1 MANDEKKLPE
11 VSNDYVDSLG
21 SLMQSGKIENVKKLL
36 KKHENRQDSETFVQF
51 MDSII
56 EKSGLSRTDIAQRAG
71 MSRDYTY
78 KILSGQKQTS
88 ERDYLIAVCIAL
100 RMNLWQTQRAL
111 SLYPFPV
118 LDDSDERSAIIKAGI
133 KKAMSMDDINMCL
146 ESCDYPLIR
155 ISPDMPGAKIRPSR
169 TKQDE
174 NSVVEYHS
182 ESEQDARFRKG
193 VDSMKNENESYQV
206 LDIKIENIPWM
217 MIVYAEAKIIDSD
230 GQTRY
235 VSVSYTGDGD
245 FFEVHSKSLDDDD
258 IDADCIIEQYDSLRD
273 AISSGYIKLFCE
285 LDRRLDETL
294 GNT

>member
-36 KKHENRQDSETFVQF
+36 KEHENRQDSETFVQF

-88 ERDYLIAVCIAL
+88 ERDYLIAVCIVL

-146 ESCDYPLIR
+146 ESCDYPLYPYISRHAGRKNQTRAGLSRQDKNSVGR
-155 ISPDMPGAKIRPSR
+155 ISFGKRAGRSF
-169 TKQDE
+169 Q
-174 NSVVEYHS
+174 
-182 ESEQDARFRKG
+182 KG
-193 VDSMKNENESYQV
+193 
-206 LDIKIENIPWM
+206 
-217 MIVYAEAKIIDSD
+217 
-230 GQTRY
+230 
-235 VSVSYTGDGD
+235 
-245 FFEVHSKSLDDDD
+245 
-258 IDADCIIEQYDSLRD
+258 C
-273 AISSGYIKLFCE
+273 
-285 LDRRLDETL
+285 
-294 GNT
+294 